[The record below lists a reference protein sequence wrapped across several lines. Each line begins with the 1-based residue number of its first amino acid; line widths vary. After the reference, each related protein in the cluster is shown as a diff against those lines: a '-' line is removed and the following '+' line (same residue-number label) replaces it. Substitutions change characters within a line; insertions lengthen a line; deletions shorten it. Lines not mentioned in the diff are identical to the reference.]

1 MQRYLSLFLVFF
13 VFQTGFSQGLP
24 ENYQKAKSALAN
36 EDYWSSINGFKEYL
50 DAGKFGNL
58 ANYAAFHSAEA
69 YLKVNQPAQAIE
81 VLRPVYSRNWSK
93 SDEMKYLL
101 ALGYF
106 QNGQTLD
113 GMRMVQQI
121 KSEEIMTKAQYAVFE
136 FLVQASP
143 TFLVTNLQ
151 EFKSNPGYTSAMA
164 FVLQQKEIMTA
175 GEREALK
182 IVGQSNSKVGAK
194 QDEVLDI
201 VVILPFTTG
210 NTSISS
216 ISSNDFIFELY
227 QGILAGVN
235 QLKSEGV
242 PVQMQTFDS
251 KRDLK
256 YIGNLLKD
264 PALENADVII
274 GPIYPDETDLVS
286 QYAESEK
293 IPFIHPLSNLGDR
306 FEQLKY
312 SYLFRPSVQALSE
325 GILAAMKKE
334 NWGKRVAIG
343 YSTASRDQALASLL
357 KDKLSR
363 EGYDLLNFQEVDRRN
378 VIEFFNDLGI
388 RGRGDSVLRADQVIL
403 LGDDPAIAQP
413 VFALFESVTISVPTL
428 VMDSWVSF
436 NFANFEMIEFPN
448 LYFIYNNTPNFGTE
462 AMNAFRD
469 RFYSKNLA
477 LPSLNAILGSE
488 LIFWIKSN
496 FSEFSDLRR
505 GLDSKSYQPGKLT
518 HGFNFQNSNS
528 NQFSPILKLEN
539 GELIP
544 LN

>member
-1 MQRYLSLFLVFF
+1 MQKYLSFLLLFF
-13 VFQTGFSQGLP
+13 VIQIGFSQGLH
-24 ENYQKAKSALAN
+24 ENYQKAKTAFSN
-36 EDYWSSINGFKEYL
+36 GDYWSSINGFKEYL
-50 DAGKFGNL
+50 DSEKYGNL

-81 VLRPVYSRNWSK
+81 VLRPVYSRNWNK
-93 SDEMKYLL
+93 SDELKYLL

-113 GMRMVQQI
+113 GLRMVQQI
-121 KSEEIMTKAQYAVFE
+121 KSPEVMAKAQNAVFE

-151 EFKSNPGYTSAMA
+151 EFKSNSGYTSAMA

-182 IVGQSNSKVGAK
+182 VIGESNPKVASK

-201 VVILPFTTG
+201 VVILPFTSG
-210 NTSISS
+210 TSPIANISS
-216 ISSNDFIFELY
+216 TDFIFELY
-227 QGILAGVN
+227 QGILSGVN

-242 PVQMQTFDS
+242 QVQLQTFDS

-264 PALENADVII
+264 PAIENADVII

-286 QYAESEK
+286 QYAEAEK

-306 FEQLKY
+306 FDQMKY
-312 SYLFRPSVQALSE
+312 SYLFRPSVKALSE
-325 GILAAMKKE
+325 GITSAMKKE

-343 YSTASRDQALASLL
+343 HSSASRDQALASLL
-357 KDKLSR
+357 KERLSA
-363 EGYDLLNFQEVDRRN
+363 EGYDLVKYQEVDRRN
-378 VIEFFNDLGI
+378 VVEFFNDLGI
-388 RGRGDSVLRADQVIL
+388 QGRGDSVLRADQVIL

-428 VMDSWVSF
+428 VMDSWLSF

-448 LYFIYNNTPNFGTE
+448 FYFISNNSPNFGSE
-462 AMNAFRD
+462 AMNTFRD
-469 RFYSKNLA
+469 RFYERNLIF
-477 LPSLNAILGSE
+477 PSLNAILGRE
-488 LIFWIKSN
+488 LIYWIHTNQGKGK
-496 FSEFSDLRR
+496 DLRNS
-505 GLDSKSYQPGKLT
+505 LDFQSFQPGRLT
-518 HGFNFQNSNS
+518 FGFNFQNNNS